1 MNTIK
6 ETQAANQAKEIF
18 QNDLFQMLSK
28 FKEESAELDFAIVN
42 ENRER
47 QIDEA
52 SDVAY
57 VFNQLVFNYFHMS
70 YDDLLKIAIIK
81 NEKKRVK

>member
-6 ETQAANQAKEIF
+6 ETQAANQAKKIF
-18 QNDLFQMLSK
+18 QNDLFQMLAK

-42 ENRER
+42 ESRER
-47 QIDEA
+47 QMEEA
-52 SDVAY
+52 ADVAY
-57 VFNQLVFNYFHMS
+57 VFNQIVVNYMHMS
-70 YDDLLKIAIIK
+70 YDDLLKIAIVK

>member
-18 QNDLFQMLSK
+18 QNDLFQMLAK

-42 ENRER
+42 ESRER

-52 SDVAY
+52 ADVAY

-70 YDDLLKIAIIK
+70 YDDLLKIAIVK

>member
-42 ENRER
+42 ESRDR

-52 SDVAY
+52 ADVAY
-57 VFNQLVFNYFHMS
+57 VFNQLVVNYFHMS

-81 NEKKRVK
+81 NEKKR

>member
-42 ENRER
+42 ESRER

-52 SDVAY
+52 ADVVY
-57 VFNQLVFNYFHMS
+57 VFNQLVVNYFHMS
-70 YDDLLKIAIIK
+70 YDDLLKIGIIK

>member
-18 QNDLFQMLSK
+18 QNDLFQMLAK

-42 ENRER
+42 ESRER

-52 SDVAY
+52 ADVAY